1 MKKAARH
8 PLDILVPFLAGAL
21 MLGIDL
27 LGFRYTEWRVF
38 DTLLH
43 IKPAVT
49 EHPDLTL
56 LVVDDTTI
64 NTINMYPL
72 SRDYMA
78 EGLIVLAELGALYT
92 TFDVEFVDRSPRG
105 VDASYLEDELPQ
117 EFGLAFSDIERN
129 ITDLFRALEEKRV
142 SVAEASSLADDLTT
156 YTASEKDQLLA
167 RVGKVARDND
177 EYLGGAVRLFG
188 RTVLTVN
195 ALDWTEETT
204 DEDLPET
211 RPGGARPEKVTLLP
225 PRIPSPRPWTS
236 SPPSIPW

>member
-1 MKKAARH
+1 
-8 PLDILVPFLAGAL
+8 
-21 MLGIDL
+21 
-27 LGFRYTEWRVF
+27 
-38 DTLLH
+38 
-43 IKPAVT
+43 
-49 EHPDLTL
+49 
-56 LVVDDTTI
+56 
-64 NTINMYPL
+64 MYPL

-92 TFDVEFVDRSPRG
+92 TFDVEFVDRSPAGGRLVPRG
-105 VDASYLEDELPQ
+105 RAPQ
-117 EFGLAFSDIERN
+117 EFGLAFSTSSGTSRISSAPRG
-129 ITDLFRALEEKRV
+129 
-142 SVAEASSLADDLTT
+142 EARLRRRGSSLADDLTT

-204 DEDLPET
+204 DEDLRKHALESSPW
-211 RPGGARPEKVTLLP
+211 RRSRSLP

-236 SPPSIPW
+236 SRIYPVVKGALAAGFPR